1 MIPVLLPSLALITG
15 IVGLLLGADKFVA
28 GAAAAAR
35 NFGIS
40 AMVIGLTVVSIG
52 TSAPEIIVSFNAAL
66 DGAGELAVG
75 NAIGSNLANI
85 GLVLG
90 ITALIAP
97 LPVSRHLLREESPV
111 LLVITALAGLC
122 LYDGALNRVESV
134 LLALLVIPLLVM
146 VVKYKREHS
155 DDNSS
160 ESDSSE
166 IPELSS
172 KAAALL
178 FLGGLILLLV
188 SARITVWGAREIAV
202 IWGISDLVI
211 GLTVVAIGTSL
222 PELAAS
228 VVSALRGHHDI
239 AVGNVFGSNLFN
251 LMLVMTTAGA
261 IAPIELSAEV
271 FLRDYLSMALMTVML
286 VLFVAVALRRGS
298 NGERPALISRPHR
311 RGFAGRLYRLLWC
324 SVDNAVDGLI
334 AANRAES
341 RPTGLAAH

>member
-35 NFGIS
+35 NSGIS

-52 TSAPEIIVSFNAAL
+52 TSAPEIIVSLNAAL

-298 NGERPALISRPHR
+298 NGERPALISRPL
-311 RGFAGRLYRLLWC
+311 GAVLLAGYIGYYGVLWLTL
-324 SVDNAVDGLI
+324 S
-334 AANRAES
+334 
-341 RPTGLAAH
+341 TG

>member
-1 MIPVLLPSLALITG
+1 MIPILLPSLALITG

-35 NFGIS
+35 NLGIS

-122 LYDGALNRVESV
+122 LYDGVLNRVESV
-134 LLALLVIPLLVM
+134 LLALLVIPLLIM
-146 VVKYKREHS
+146 VVKYKREQG
-155 DDNSS
+155 DDDSS
-160 ESDSSE
+160 ESDSSDDSE

-172 KAAALL
+172 NAAALW
-178 FLGGLILLLV
+178 FLGGLVLLLV
-188 SARITVWGAREIAV
+188 SARITVWGARELAV

-286 VLFVAVALRRGS
+286 VLFVALALRKG
-298 NGERPALISRPHR
+298 GTGKRPALISRPL
-311 RGFAGRLYRLLWC
+311 GAVLL
-324 SVDNAVDGLI
+324 
-334 AANRAES
+334 
-341 RPTGLAAH
+341 TGYIGYYGVLWITLSTI